1 MTRQIGLATALLG
14 GLSLAGGLG
23 FGSAQAAHS
32 GMGGSGGLVDH
43 ARPRGHGPMDCLAYG
58 YRQNDCYCL
67 LRWAESTGDRYWWS
81 QYELCRL

>member
-1 MTRQIGLATALLG
+1 MNRYLLTSLLILGLASPALAAYQLPAQSR
-14 GLSLAGGLG
+14 LSVDDDAG
-23 FGSAQAAHS
+23 
-32 GMGGSGGLVDH
+32 
-43 ARPRGHGPMDCLAYG
+43 PIGHGPMDCLAYG